1 MKSRALAQADTVGQ
15 TRPPMHA
22 MHARSLRR
30 SSILITLAAA
40 ALSSMAAV
48 AQTSKSQATPPP
60 AEPANLPDF
69 SAWEAV
75 AQEFG
80 GYRADTRPRND
91 VTMKFSFST
100 EIRELS
106 VVGGQR
112 VKQGEVLVRARDAEI
127 KAAVDQQRALA
138 DNGLEVV
145 GAEKAL
151 ELAEFKF
158 NQLKS
163 GKVFSPTEFEQLRI
177 ESETAK
183 VQRDQAKKNLEQQAF
198 RLKQLEGQYERYYLE
213 APFDGMIEEVMV
225 EVGKGVT
232 EQDEVLRIVNTQ
244 KLWLDPYA
252 KTHETLKL
260 GIQKGSPAW
269 VLIDLPGEARVVRGT
284 VLYVSPVADSVSQTR
299 RVRVEIDNAQNW
311 PAGTQALVRFSE
323 PGGSFKVTAAA
334 TGSTTTL
341 GTATATTVGSARE

>member
-1 MKSRALAQADTVGQ
+1 MKSRALAKAGCPGQ
-15 TRPPMHA
+15 PNPRFRT
-22 MHARSLRR
+22 RSLARPA
-30 SSILITLAAA
+30 IMIALAAGGFA
-40 ALSSMAAV
+40 CMAAV
-48 AQTSKSQATPPP
+48 AQDPKSPVATTPPG
-60 AEPANLPDF
+60 AESAPISGF
-69 SAWEAV
+69 SAWEAT
-75 AQEFG
+75 AKEFG

-100 EIRELS
+100 EVRELS
-106 VVGGQR
+106 IVGGQR
-112 VKQGEVLVRARDAEI
+112 VKQGEILVRARDAEI

-138 DNGLEVV
+138 DNTLEVL

-177 ESETAK
+177 EAETAK

-198 RLKQLEGQYERYYLE
+198 RLKQLEGQFERYYLE
-213 APFDGMIEEVMV
+213 APFDGVIEEVMV

-252 KTHETLKL
+252 STHETLQL
-260 GIQKGSPAW
+260 GLKQGSPAW
-269 VLIDLPGEARVVRGT
+269 VLIDLPGEARVVRGN

-299 RVRVEIDNAQNW
+299 RVRVEIDNPQNW

-323 PGGSFKVTAAA
+323 PGGSFK
-334 TGSTTTL
+334 TTI
-341 GTATATTVGSARE
+341 SAKTSGRASE

>member
-1 MKSRALAQADTVGQ
+1 MKSRALAKAGCPGHPNPHSRRWSLA
-15 TRPPMHA
+15 RPA
-22 MHARSLRR
+22 IALA
-30 SSILITLAAA
+30 LAAGGFA
-40 ALSSMAAV
+40 CMAAV
-48 AQTSKSQATPPP
+48 AQDPKSPVPAVPPA
-60 AEPANLPDF
+60 AEPATLSGL
-69 SAWEAV
+69 SAWEAT
-75 AQEFG
+75 AREFG

-100 EIRELS
+100 EVRELS
-106 VVGGQR
+106 IVGGQR
-112 VKQGEVLVRARDAEI
+112 VKQGEILVRARDAEI

-138 DNGLEVV
+138 DNTLEVL

-177 ESETAK
+177 EAETAK

-198 RLKQLEGQYERYYLE
+198 RLKQLEGQFERYYLE
-213 APFDGMIEEVMV
+213 APFDGVIEEVMV

-252 KTHETLKL
+252 STHETLQL
-260 GIQKGSPAW
+260 GLKQGSPAW

-299 RVRVEIDNAQNW
+299 RVRIEIDNPQNF

-323 PGGSFKVTAAA
+323 PGGSFK
-334 TGSTTTL
+334 TTIS
-341 GTATATTVGSARE
+341 ATTSGRASE